1 MFKARKQTHGKL
13 CNCLRSAG
21 NGRKGNGCGSYKIH
35 VPNLEDIN
43 EQTQSLHHAQ
53 VARVR

>member
-35 VPNLEDIN
+35 VPNQQET
-43 EQTQSLHHAQ
+43 QTKAS
-53 VARVR
+53 R